1 MMPNDQIFVA
11 TTGGAALPRKAFEY
25 AEKTAKGFGKEIC
38 LVALGEN
45 AEIAEQAACFQEKTS
60 VKINFLEG
68 NKAKVFTETLE
79 EAEAS
84 MVIFELS
91 GKKPFNNLSYLLKIS
106 RELRI
111 PYIFVKGNSEIKFNK
126 VAVPITF
133 LVEDREKGRFAGSL
147 GRFMQSEILLL
158 TANDYGSK
166 AQSNTNA
173 IKTLLDKFSLQYE
186 VSKTKKDSYKAEMEA
201 VQNAAQ
207 YGANLAIVTASRE
220 YGLDDIIFG
229 AKELH
234 IINKA
239 EIPVMLLNP
248 RGDLYVLCD

>member
-1 MMPNDQIFVA
+1 MSPDQIFIA
-11 TTGGAALPRKAFEY
+11 TTADTFPQKAFEY

-38 LVALGEN
+38 LISLGEN
-45 AEIAEQAACFQEKTS
+45 AEIAEKAACFQAETS
-60 VKINFLEG
+60 IKINFLEG
-68 NKAKVFTETLE
+68 NKAAVFSETLE
-79 EAEAS
+79 EMEAS

-91 GKKPFNNLSYLLKIS
+91 NKKPFNNISYLLKIS

-111 PYIFVKGNSEIKFNK
+111 PYIFVKEDFAEINFDK
-126 VAVPITF
+126 VIVPITF
-133 LVEDREKGRFAGSL
+133 LIEDREKGSFASGL

-166 AQSNTNA
+166 AQMNTNT
-173 IKTLLDKFSLQYE
+173 IKTLLDKFSLKYE
-186 VSKTKKDSYKAEMEA
+186 TAKARKDSNKTEMEA

-207 YGANLAIVTASRE
+207 YGANMAIITASRE

-234 IINKA
+234 IIREA